1 MGPLTYTSTYTEPE
15 AMQLIAHLQEYLK
28 NKVLSVELKNWFH
41 LRPHRVF
48 SPCYPW
54 QKQYDQLHLTNLCM
68 KDIMMII
75 ALQYIIL

>member
-41 LRPHRVF
+41 LRPHQVF
-48 SPCYPW
+48 SPFI
-54 QKQYDQLHLTNLCM
+54 H
-68 KDIMMII
+68 DIYNDNMIKCTSQI
-75 ALQYIIL
+75 YAWGI